1 MGLGAGKVAVT
12 GAMALGLAT
21 ACAGSKPTPE
31 MTRAAHLTLGVSV
44 ADGTKR
50 LGECLKASG
59 YDTDLEKVADQVK
72 RGKDIA
78 LSGKT
83 QATYTVVIKGPHDL
97 DFAVAYSSGFV
108 LPGSDAVRQQM
119 ADLGCAIE

>member
-1 MGLGAGKVAVT
+1 MGLGVGKIKVAVSVAT
-12 GAMALGLAT
+12 LAMALGLPT

-31 MTRAAHLTLGVSV
+31 MTRAARLALGDSV

-78 LSGKT
+78 LSGKA
-83 QATYTVVIKGPHDL
+83 QATYAGVVKGPTTSISPL
-97 DFAVAYSSGFV
+97 PMALAPSFRAALRFSG
-108 LPGSDAVRQQM
+108 
-119 ADLGCAIE
+119 E